1 MSDRKKLR
9 HGDLV
14 EIKDTSLWTN
24 NDMRPMVHKYGRGL
38 VLQGESGDSHGSVL
52 VTFRCGVLCDI
63 MDADDLECVGHTNS
77 VRGVVTAILD
87 DVIRGYGVKC
97 EVLKDIGNELTV
109 RYVFPKEYG
118 ER

>member
-1 MSDRKKLR
+1 M
-9 HGDLV
+9 V
-14 EIKDTSLWTN
+14 EIKDARLWTN
-24 NDMRPMVHKYGRGL
+24 NALRPEVHKYGRGL
-38 VLQGESGDSHGSVL
+38 VLQGESEDGCGSVL

-77 VRGVVTAILD
+77 VRDVVTAILD
-87 DVIRGYGVKC
+87 DVMRGYGVKR

>member
-9 HGDLV
+9 HGDFV

-24 NDMRPMVHKYGRGL
+24 NDLRPMVHKYGRGL
-38 VLQGESGDSHGSVL
+38 VLQGENSCGRVL
-52 VTFRCGVLCDI
+52 VTFRCGILCDI

-77 VRGVVTAILD
+77 VRDVVTTILD
-87 DVIRGYGVKC
+87 DIIRGYGVKC

>member
-14 EIKDTSLWTN
+14 EIKDTRLWTN
-24 NDMRPMVHKYGRGL
+24 NALRPVVHKYGRGL
-38 VLQGESGDSHGSVL
+38 VLQGESEDGCGSVL

-63 MDADDLECVGHTNS
+63 MGADDLEYVGHTNS
-77 VRGVVTAILD
+77 VRDVVTAILD
-87 DVIRGYGVKC
+87 DVMRGYGVKR

>member
-14 EIKDTSLWTN
+14 EIKDTRLWTN
-24 NDMRPMVHKYGRGL
+24 NALRPVVHKYGRGL
-38 VLQGESGDSHGSVL
+38 VLQGESEDGCGSVL

-77 VRGVVTAILD
+77 VRDVVTAILD
-87 DVIRGYGVKC
+87 NVMRGYGVKR

>member
-9 HGDLV
+9 HGDFV

-24 NDMRPMVHKYGRGL
+24 NVMRPVVHKYGRGL
-38 VLQGESGDSHGSVL
+38 VLQGENSCGRVL

-77 VRGVVTAILD
+77 VRDVVTATLD